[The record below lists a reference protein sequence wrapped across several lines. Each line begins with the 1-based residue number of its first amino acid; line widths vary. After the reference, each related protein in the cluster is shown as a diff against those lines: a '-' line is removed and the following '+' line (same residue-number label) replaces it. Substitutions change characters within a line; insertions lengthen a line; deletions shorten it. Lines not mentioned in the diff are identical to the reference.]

1 MGLNE
6 EQYRKRLEGY
16 ETSTLKLIAELRETD
31 KEGSVEI
38 GEILSDAAYD
48 EDVVVM
54 LLNEIKTKRENSIW
68 F

>member
-16 ETSTLKLIAELRETD
+16 KTSTLKLIAELRETD

-54 LLNEIKTKRENSIW
+54 ILNEIKTKRENSI
-68 F
+68 

>member
-16 ETSTLKLIAELRETD
+16 KTSTLKLIAELRETD

-48 EDVVVM
+48 EDAVVM
-54 LLNEIKTKRENSIW
+54 LLNEIKTKRESNI
-68 F
+68 

>member
-16 ETSTLKLIAELRETD
+16 KTSTLKLIAELRETD

-54 LLNEIKTKRENSIW
+54 LLNDIMTKRENNI
-68 F
+68 